1 MNIKTIVVL
10 LSVYTI
16 SIISCTI
23 LIIDKI
29 NKDKVVKLA
38 KKSKEPIVIIEK
50 KDIEVFEE
58 KNKFNV
64 IGNHVFLETSFF
76 TPLLGS
82 VIIKNDINIE
92 DFKRN
97 HQISIGVLSLINS
110 QSLLANLGYSYKSF
124 GFDLYG
130 GYSFKLKDYDIG
142 FGIKYIYKL

>member
-50 KDIEVFEE
+50 
-58 KNKFNV
+58 
-64 IGNHVFLETSFF
+64 
-76 TPLLGS
+76 
-82 VIIKNDINIE
+82 
-92 DFKRN
+92 
-97 HQISIGVLSLINS
+97 
-110 QSLLANLGYSYKSF
+110 
-124 GFDLYG
+124 
-130 GYSFKLKDYDIG
+130 
-142 FGIKYIYKL
+142 